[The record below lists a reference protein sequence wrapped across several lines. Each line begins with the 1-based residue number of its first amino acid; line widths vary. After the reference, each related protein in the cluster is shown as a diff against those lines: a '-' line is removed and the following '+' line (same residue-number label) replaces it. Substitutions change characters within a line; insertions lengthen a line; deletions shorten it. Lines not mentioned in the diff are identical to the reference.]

1 VRRALGVCLALCSVV
16 LTPAVAQWPPQHVLD
31 VFGQGFAPPPP
42 VTRAE
47 VEQQAAAAT
56 PFEGRD
62 FSGGMLA
69 GLALKDLDLTRTVW
83 SKADLRGARFANC
96 TLDGADFSGGYLGGA
111 AFENCSLREALFTA
125 ASLRGSYFSTCDLSD
140 AGFDG
145 ADTAGTSLIDITLS
159 STGAPYLPALRTAIE
174 LRGGAAY
181 PASLIA
187 AATGDAFAF
196 TYDRGDRAG
205 WSGRP
210 MTFSPLQLALD
221 TLGFDVTYRP
231 TTQDPG
237 VARKDLRAVLRRGL
251 VAILPLQLAGAGL
264 DGNAVTGP
272 VWVVAHQ
279 ITQQGEDEQVHVA
292 TPFGPMAL
300 GLDELM
306 RRWRGPW
313 PTLSPVGE
321 TLSAG
326 RYPLCTVGALK
337 AEVTEQAAIVE
348 TLRHASAIVNE
359 PRTFGEVSG
368 GLRAYE
374 ALTKDVGDE
383 QVVIGDIVLWSGGP
397 RLALAASRRLAS
409 DFLRE
414 SAPKMSAPAQAPMQE
429 AATLYGE
436 VARLLAEEWPMPGPS
451 AFTGDGTATAAG
463 IAASRR
469 WSVGVVLQGV
479 VERER
484 RAVALLDQ
492 AVAEAVRTPAP

>member
-1 VRRALGVCLALCSVV
+1 M
-16 LTPAVAQWPPQHVLD
+16 AQWPPQRVLD
-31 VFGQGFAPPPP
+31 VFNQGFVPPQL

-47 VEQQAAAAT
+47 VEQQAASGT

-62 FSGGMLA
+62 FSGGSLA
-69 GLALKDLDLTRTVW
+69 GLALKDLNLARTVW
-83 SKADLRGARFANC
+83 SKADLRGARFTNC
-96 TLDGADFSGGYLGGA
+96 TLDGASFSGGYLGGA
-111 AFENCSLREALFTA
+111 AFENCSLRGALFNA

-140 AGFDG
+140 ASLDG

-159 STGAPYLPALRTAIE
+159 PTGAPYLAALRTAIE

-196 TYDRGDRAG
+196 TYDRNDRAG

-210 MTFSPLQLALD
+210 MTFCPLLLALD
-221 TLGFDVTYRP
+221 TLGFDVTYKP
-231 TTQDPG
+231 TVRDPG
-237 VARKDLRAVLRRGL
+237 AARKDLTAVLRRGL

-272 VWVVAHQ
+272 VWVVAHE
-279 ITQQGEDEQVHVA
+279 ITQEGDEEQVHVA

-300 GLDELM
+300 STDDLM

-321 TLSAG
+321 ALSAG

-337 AEVTEQAAIVE
+337 AEVTEQAAVVE
-348 TLRHASAIVNE
+348 ALRHGSAIVNE

-368 GLRAYE
+368 GLRAYD
-374 ALTKDVGDE
+374 ALMQDVGDE
-383 QVVIGDIVLWSGGP
+383 QVTIGDVVLWSGGP
-397 RLALAASRRLAS
+397 RLALAASRRLACE
-409 DFLRE
+409 FLRE
-414 SAPKMSAPAQAPMQE
+414 SAPKMPASAQAPMLE
-429 AATLYGE
+429 AAGLYDE
-436 VARLLAEEWPMPGPS
+436 ISRLLTDEWPMPGPS
-451 AFTGDGTATAAG
+451 EFTGDEAGRAAG
-463 IAASRR
+463 IAAARR
-469 WSVGVVLQGV
+469 SSVSVVLQEA

-492 AVAEAVRTPAP
+492 AVAEAVRTPGP